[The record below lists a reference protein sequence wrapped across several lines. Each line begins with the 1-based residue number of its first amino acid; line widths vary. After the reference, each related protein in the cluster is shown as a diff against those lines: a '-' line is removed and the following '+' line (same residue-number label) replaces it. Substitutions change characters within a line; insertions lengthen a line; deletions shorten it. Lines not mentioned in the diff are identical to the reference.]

1 MNLLVNETEM
11 AYCDSCGNYVPVV
24 EDEGSLVCGYEFAEY
39 PELATVIG
47 QSMSVVTVSLQSS
60 KKKRKQK
67 KMYQVKVYNRQTNEV
82 IMESDTF
89 QTLPEADAMLATV
102 GSGEG
107 YYSIVFKLDAVWS
120 DLVPA

>member
-47 QSMSVVTVSLQSS
+47 QSMSVVTVSIQSS
-60 KKKRKQK
+60 KK
-67 KMYQVKVYNRQTNEV
+67 
-82 IMESDTF
+82 ESRLQNVSSTSSQPSRRF
-89 QTLPEADAMLATV
+89 CHYGV
-102 GSGEG
+102 
-107 YYSIVFKLDAVWS
+107 
-120 DLVPA
+120 